1 MKKFSIG
8 LILLFVGFAAQAQ
21 SKIGT
26 IDAEYILSQMPEST
40 DINKQLEDYNKE
52 LQADLQ
58 KDINDYQ
65 AAVKE
70 YQTVSDSLS
79 ETALKEKQS
88 KIVELENNI
97 KGFRQKASVMLQMRR
112 NELTKPLYGKI
123 DAAMQ
128 KVIAD
133 EGYTQ
138 IFHASAQGLAYS
150 RAEDDITDK
159 VMKIM
164 GVTPKPAPAQDSTS
178 TSQNK

>member
-1 MKKFSIG
+1 MG
-8 LILLFVGFAAQAQ
+8 MAVQAQ

-26 IDAEYILSQMPEST
+26 IDAEYILAQMPEST

-58 KDINDYQ
+58 KDITDYQ
-65 AAVKE
+65 DAVKE
-70 YQTVSDSLS
+70 YQTVSDSLT

-97 KGFRQKASVMLQMRR
+97 KGFRQKASVMIQMKR
-112 NELTKPLYGKI
+112 NELTKPLYEKI

-133 EGYTQ
+133 EGFTQ
-138 IFHASAQGLAYS
+138 IFHAGAQGLAYS

-164 GVTPKPAPAQDSTS
+164 GVTPKPAPAQDTA
-178 TSQNK
+178 SQNK